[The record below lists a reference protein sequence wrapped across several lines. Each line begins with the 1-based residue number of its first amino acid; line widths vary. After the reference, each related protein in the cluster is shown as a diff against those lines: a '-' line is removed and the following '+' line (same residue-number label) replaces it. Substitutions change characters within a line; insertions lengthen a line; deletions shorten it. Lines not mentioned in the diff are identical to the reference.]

1 MNVAQPLVQASLLG
15 EAIDTGP
22 VLVLVA
28 DDEMR
33 FVAVN
38 KAACDALG
46 YEREELLAKRVTDI
60 AQYPEASGEYAEMMA
75 AGERTGRSQL
85 VRKDGSLVE
94 IEYRASRTKAAQMTF
109 YVMVGFP
116 IAGAATVAP
125 PAWSAAADPRS

>member
-38 KAACDALG
+38 RAACEALG
-46 YEREELLAKRVTDI
+46 YEREELLAMRITDV
-60 AQYPEASGEYAEMMA
+60 AQYPEAPGEYAEMMA
-75 AGERTGRSQL
+75 AGERAGRSQL
-85 VRKDGSLVE
+85 MRKDGSALT
-94 IEYRASRTKAAQMTF
+94 IEYRACKTKAAQMTF
-109 YVMVGFP
+109 YVAVGFP
-116 IAGAATVAP
+116 V
-125 PAWSAAADPRS
+125 